1 MKKSFFFHSVL
12 ELKKVDLFPAAEV
25 EAVPA
30 LVAFFL
36 GDLLGGA
43 AGVALFLGDLLGGA
57 AGVVAADGDG
67 LFLGGATAVGAV
79 VDEDGLFLGGAAAVD
94 AFVVEV
100 EACDLF
106 GCISKTVKAC
116 ELQWRQNKEN

>member
-1 MKKSFFFHSVL
+1 M
-12 ELKKVDLFPAAEV
+12 
-25 EAVPA
+25 
-30 LVAFFL
+30 VAFFL

-43 AGVALFLGDLLGGA
+43 AGVVAAGVAFFLGDLLGGA
-57 AGVVAADGDG
+57 TGVVAAGVGAAVDGDG

-79 VDEDGLFLGGAAAVD
+79 VDEDGLFLGGAAVVD

-100 EACDLF
+100 EARDLF

>member
-1 MKKSFFFHSVL
+1 M
-12 ELKKVDLFPAAEV
+12 
-25 EAVPA
+25 
-30 LVAFFL
+30 VAFFL

-43 AGVALFLGDLLGGA
+43 AGVVAAGVAFFLGDLLGGA
-57 AGVVAADGDG
+57 TGVVAAGVGAVVDGDG

-106 GCISKTVKAC
+106 GYISKKVKAC
-116 ELQWRQNKEN
+116 ELHWRQNKEN

>member
-1 MKKSFFFHSVL
+1 M
-12 ELKKVDLFPAAEV
+12 
-25 EAVPA
+25 
-30 LVAFFL
+30 VAFFL

-43 AGVALFLGDLLGGA
+43 AGVAFFLGDLLGGA
-57 AGVVAADGDG
+57 AGVVAAGVGAVVDGDG
-67 LFLGGATAVGAV
+67 LFLVGAA

-106 GCISKTVKAC
+106 GCISKTIKAC
-116 ELQWRQNKEN
+116 ELQWRQK

>member
-1 MKKSFFFHSVL
+1 M
-12 ELKKVDLFPAAEV
+12 
-25 EAVPA
+25 
-30 LVAFFL
+30 VAFFL

-43 AGVALFLGDLLGGA
+43 AGVVA
-57 AGVVAADGDG
+57 AGVGAAVDG
-67 LFLGGATAVGAV
+67 
-79 VDEDGLFLGGAAAVD
+79 DGLFLGGAAAVD